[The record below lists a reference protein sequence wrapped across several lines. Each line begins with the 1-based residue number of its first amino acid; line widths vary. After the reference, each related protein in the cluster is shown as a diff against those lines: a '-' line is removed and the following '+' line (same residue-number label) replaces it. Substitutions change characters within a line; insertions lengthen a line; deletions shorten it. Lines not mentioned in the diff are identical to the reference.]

1 MGKRPTPKK
10 RRAKSDGNRHQAMYE
25 RKQLKKLHNKLNSP
39 FCRVAAPKD
48 KAGKALKGITRI
60 KA

>member
-1 MGKRPTPKK
+1 
-10 RRAKSDGNRHQAMYE
+10 MYE

-39 FCRVAAPKD
+39 FCRIAPPKD

>member
-1 MGKRPTPKK
+1 
-10 RRAKSDGNRHQAMYE
+10 MYE
-25 RKQLKKLHNKLNSP
+25 RKQLLKLRNRLNSP
-39 FCRVAAPKD
+39 FGVPAEPKD

>member
-1 MGKRPTPKK
+1 
-10 RRAKSDGNRHQAMYE
+10 MYE

-39 FCRVAAPKD
+39 FGVLAKPKD